1 MPFYP
6 KLSDDT
12 VMTLTLIEKSLEKDA
27 QFLEHE
33 DCPYSPEVKAFFA
46 KRAQSVTTPSVDIF
60 EGEDDVDVM
69 DKQIQ
74 KVLSDLDSMGA
85 VMATAEVNERIAY
98 FRAKTT
104 LVEKLM
110 NLKER
115 VFNLKELAEFR
126 GTVLQGLDDIC
137 DKDQIT
143 TFMKRLDGILGVGET
158 E

>member
-1 MPFYP
+1 MSFYP
-6 KLSDDT
+6 NINSET
-12 VMTLTLIEKSLEKDA
+12 VMTLSLIEKFLDKDPK
-27 QFLEHE
+27 FLDHD
-33 DCPYSPEVKAFFA
+33 DCPYPAEVKSFFS
-46 KRAQSVTTPSVDIF
+46 KRAQAMSAPAVNIF
-60 EGEDDVDVM
+60 EDEDDVDVM

-85 VMATAEVNERIAY
+85 AMVAAEVNERIAY

-115 VFNLKELAEFR
+115 VFNLKELQEFR
-126 GTVLQGLDDIC
+126 ATVLQGLDDIC

-143 TFMKRLDGILGVGET
+143 TFMKRLDGMLGVGET